1 MRPGFP
7 LRAAALVA
15 LTLAAHCM
23 YSQSAPEHFSNGR
36 IVDKVICREDAGQSY
51 ALYLPSGYSPAKE
64 WPILYCLDPGA
75 RGRIPVE
82 LFAEGAE
89 ECGYIVVGS
98 NNSRNGP
105 FEICKTAVEAIW
117 KDTHTRFSIS
127 TKRVFGAG
135 MSGGARSMCTLA
147 QMGNFVSGVVACAAG
162 FPGNRVPK
170 KVPFFFFG
178 AAGTDDFNY
187 PELRQLDGELEKVGA
202 AKRIV
207 TFEGGHDWPP
217 KSVCTQAIEWLELQ
231 SVRAGLRP
239 PDAALVDSIFE
250 KFAASIREAAGK
262 PGEAYLLNKAMA
274 ADFKGLRETSSFEHE
289 AQVLASSRDVKRF
302 LRDED
307 LARVQQD
314 RRGAELYDLW
324 MRQQA
329 NPEPETGLSPFAV
342 ELSSLKKQAEAPKD
356 SNSRRVARRVLHGLY
371 VHAIEQSRAEVEQ
384 KDFAAAAVLLEL
396 ASAIRPDSSLVY
408 YNLASA
414 YARGHDKRRALG
426 ALKKAID
433 KGFKDGRRIS
443 EDPAFEQLRNDPALK
458 KLLSRL

>member
-1 MRPGFP
+1 MRVGFP
-7 LRAAALVA
+7 LRAAALAA
-15 LTLAAHCM
+15 LTLVARCLYA
-23 YSQSAPEHFSNGR
+23 QATPESFPNGR
-36 IVDKVICREDAGQSY
+36 ISDKVICREDAGQSY
-51 ALYLPSGYSPAKE
+51 ALYLPSGYSRAKE

-89 ECGYIVVGS
+89 KYGYIVVGS

-105 FEICKTAVEAIW
+105 FEICKTAVEVIW
-117 KDTHTRFSIS
+117 KDTHTRFNIS
-127 TKRVFGAG
+127 STRVFGAG
-135 MSGGARSMCTLA
+135 MSGGARSLCSLA
-147 QMGNFVSGVVACAAG
+147 QMAVFVNGVIACAAG

-170 KVPFFFFG
+170 SVPFFFFG

-187 PELRQLDGELEKVGA
+187 PELRHLDGELEKVGA
-202 AKRIV
+202 VKRIV

-217 KSVCTQAIEWLELQ
+217 KAVCTQAIEWLELQ
-231 SVRAGLRP
+231 SIKAGLRP
-239 PDAALVDSIFE
+239 PDTALVDSIFE
-250 KFAASIREAAGK
+250 KFTATIRAAAGK

-274 ADFKGLRETSSFEHE
+274 VDFKGLRDTSSFERE
-289 AQVLASSRDVKRF
+289 AQALASSKEVKRF
-302 LRDED
+302 LRDEE
-307 LARVQQD
+307 LVRVQQE

-329 NPEPETGLSPFAV
+329 SPEPETGLSPFAV
-342 ELSSLKKQAEAPKD
+342 ELSSLKKQAEASSD

-371 VHAIEQSRAEVEQ
+371 VHAMEQGRSELEQ
-384 KDFAAAAVLLEL
+384 KDFTDAARLLEL
-396 ASAIRPDSSLVY
+396 ASAIRPDSALVY

-414 YARGHDKRRALG
+414 YARGHDKRRALD

-433 KGFKDGRRIS
+433 KGFKDRRRIS
-443 EDPAFEQLRNDPALK
+443 EDPAFEQLRNDPGLK